1 MTRLHKKISNSL
13 FRMKK
18 MIKLIKIS
26 MMLLAI
32 STNWLTVKIST

>member
-1 MTRLHKKISNSL
+1 MMRLHKKISNSL